1 MLRVHP
7 TSTSP
12 SYEAL
17 SKVEMNKLLERFF
30 LSCRLEDGSDY
41 KASSMA
47 TMRQNLIR
55 AIKLSHQF
63 DLVGDEAF
71 MSSSCVFINRLKT
84 LKSSGKGD
92 VSHHKDIPTSDLR
105 KIITKLDEEN
115 PKQLMLLVWFYV
127 HLFFCRRG
135 MENVSVLKKDHYC
148 IKVVEGKTCLVQNRD
163 ELTKNHREKDIS
175 RMQGSVVPEQNHQK
189 CP

>member
-1 MLRVHP
+1 
-7 TSTSP
+7 
-12 SYEAL
+12 
-17 SKVEMNKLLERFF
+17 
-30 LSCRLEDGSDY
+30 LSCHLEDGSDY

-135 MENVSVLKKDHYC
+135 TENVKAFPTLNTRTAASNFPLLVL
-148 IKVVEGKTCLVQNRD
+148 
-163 ELTKNHREKDIS
+163 
-175 RMQGSVVPEQNHQK
+175 
-189 CP
+189 